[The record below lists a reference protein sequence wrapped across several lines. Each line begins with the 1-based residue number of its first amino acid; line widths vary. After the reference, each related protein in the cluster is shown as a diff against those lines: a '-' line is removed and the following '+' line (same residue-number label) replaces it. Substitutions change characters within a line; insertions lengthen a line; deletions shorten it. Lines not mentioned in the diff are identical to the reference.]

1 MLYDTETLRQILH
14 GAGCTE
20 QDVTR
25 ILALQEAGRQEDV
38 LSQLKKQRC
47 ACMQQLHEQQKQ
59 VDRLDRLIREQ
70 AAI

>member
-20 QDVTR
+20 QDV
-25 ILALQEAGRQEDV
+25 
-38 LSQLKKQRC
+38 KKQRC
-47 ACMQQLHEQQKQ
+47 ACMQQLHEQQRQ